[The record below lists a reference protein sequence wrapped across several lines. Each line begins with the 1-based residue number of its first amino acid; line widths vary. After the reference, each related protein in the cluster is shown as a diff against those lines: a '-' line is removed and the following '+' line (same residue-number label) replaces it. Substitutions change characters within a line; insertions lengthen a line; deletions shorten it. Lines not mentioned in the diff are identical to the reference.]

1 MPVSRYLGIPYWKP
15 YTALSA
21 NNNHV
26 STSKHYK
33 LFPKQKLIQK
43 FFSHVHDIPVLS
55 LSLTTVH
62 SSETDKKSLF
72 STELRQPKTE
82 TLE

>member
-43 FFSHVHDIPVLS
+43 FFSHIHDIPVLS
-55 LSLTTVH
+55 AGVKQFIVQKQTKNLYSLQ
-62 SSETDKKSLF
+62 S
-72 STELRQPKTE
+72 
-82 TLE
+82 